1 MIKFNG
7 KFWDKYKQLGWVPC
21 TCSHIFNARLPVV
34 GQFCGIVKL
43 CQQSMMLHLSKPGL
57 SSFKMNCVFISINW
71 WKSMHMITHII
82 ANIHSCSCFLVSTC
96 NKEASRVWELKLQ
109 GDYHVMLVLHKAP
122 LYTVFISSSHGQQLS
137 YNIVTYPESSQ
148 NFLQVGNNDNR
159 MRSRTKI
166 HRDHRY
172 SISEAGPKATKIQ
185 KRNMAEVSWSN
196 LPHWL

>member
-1 MIKFNG
+1 MKVVKKSIFVEIKTLLTLAPMFINFLSRDWSNLMENFETNISSWG
-7 KFWDKYKQLGWVPC
+7 GSPVLGV
-21 TCSHIFNARLPVV
+21 TYSYTELPVV

-109 GDYHVMLVLHKAP
+109 CENYIILVLHKAP
-122 LYTVFISSSHGQQLS
+122 LYTAS
-137 YNIVTYPESSQ
+137 YLHLID
-148 NFLQVGNNDNR
+148 NNY
-159 MRSRTKI
+159 I
-166 HRDHRY
+166 IILLH
-172 SISEAGPKATKIQ
+172 IQ
-185 KRNMAEVSWSN
+185 RALKTFYR
-196 LPHWL
+196 